1 VVGARRSGQRG
12 AVLDRR
18 KKKEEGKEGRK
29 ERKKRKKEKEK
40 RKIGKRKIG
49 KENAK
54 EKEKMETGKEKR
66 FRKLGE
72 RLGKLGGRRKGIF
85 AGFSGF
91 GC

>member
-1 VVGARRSGQRG
+1 
-12 AVLDRR
+12 
-18 KKKEEGKEGRK
+18 
-29 ERKKRKKEKEK
+29 
-40 RKIGKRKIG
+40 
-49 KENAK
+49 
-54 EKEKMETGKEKR
+54 METGKEKR